1 MSDIQPLGTEDLYR
15 RCDPNQ
21 FSFETTNDLPEQAE
35 VIGQARALEA
45 IQFGMGIAREG
56 YNLFALG
63 PSGTGKRTLLYRFI
77 ERRAAEEPVPSD
89 WCYVHNFEQPY
100 QPNALCL
107 PPGKGVELLRDME
120 GLVEDLRT
128 AISAAFE
135 SDEYQARRHVLQE
148 ELQEKQQES
157 LEELQ
162 QKARERSFALL
173 RTPVGFAFAP
183 TRDGQVIAPEEL
195 QAIPKEEQKALT
207 AVSEELQEALQKILL
222 QTPRWQRELQRRIKE
237 LDQEITD
244 LAVSDLIGEIRG
256 KYEDLAEVAEYLDA
270 VRGDVIQNVGD
281 FLPKEDGQQA
291 EQPMRGGRGTGSR
304 AEAVAAGL
312 RRYQVNVLVD
322 HSGSSGAPVVHED
335 NPSYQNLVGRV
346 EHRAQM
352 GMLLTDFKLIKPGAL
367 HRANGGYLILDA
379 RKVLL
384 QPYAWE
390 GLKRALRSNQVRIE
404 SAGQMLSAISTVTVE
419 PEPIPLDVK
428 VALVGDRQLYY
439 TLFQMDPDFGELFKV
454 AADFD
459 DDMDRSPDTEK
470 QYAQLI
476 GAFARQE
483 QLRPLDRSGVARVI
497 EHASRMISDAEKLLV
512 HRQSICDVLR
522 EADYWAGESGNG
534 AVTATDVQ
542 RAIDAQVYRSDR
554 VRERT
559 QEVMRRGT
567 VLIDTDGAQVGQIN
581 GLSVMQLGS
590 FAFGRPSRIT
600 ARVRL
605 GRGEVID
612 IEREVELGGPLHS
625 KGVLILSGFVRSR
638 YVADKPLSLSASLV
652 FEQSYGGVDG
662 DSASSAELYAL
673 LSAISGAPI
682 KQSFAVTG
690 SVNQLGQVQ
699 AIGGVNQKIEGYFDL
714 CQARGLTGEQG
725 VLIPASNVKNLM
737 LRRDVVQAVEK
748 GMFNI
753 YPVETI
759 DQGIEILT
767 GVPAGERDTTGAYPI
782 GTINHR
788 VEERL
793 TDMAEQLAAFRSS
806 AEEERE

>member
-1 MSDIQPLGTEDLYR
+1 MSDIQPLDPKDLYR

-21 FSFETTNDLPEQAE
+21 FKFETTDDLPEQAE

-45 IQFGMGIAREG
+45 IRFGMGIAREG

-63 PSGTGKRTLLYRFI
+63 PSGTGKRTLLYRLI

-107 PPGKGVELLRDME
+107 PSGKGMELLRDME
-120 GLVEDLRT
+120 GLVEDLRA

-162 QKARERSFALL
+162 QRAQERSFALL
-173 RTPVGFAFAP
+173 RTPVGFVFAP

-195 QAIPKEEQKALT
+195 QAISKEEQKRLT
-207 AVSEELQEALQKILL
+207 AVSEELQEELQRILQ

-244 LAVSDLIGEIRG
+244 LAVRDLIGETRA
-256 KYEDLAEVAEYLDA
+256 KYADLPEVVEYIDA
-270 VRGDVIQNVGD
+270 VRGDVIENVSD
-281 FLPKEDGQQA
+281 FLPKEEGQQGD
-291 EQPMRGGRGTGSR
+291 QPMRGGRGTASR
-304 AEAVAAGL
+304 AEAAAADL

-322 HSGSSGAPVVHED
+322 HSASSGAPVVHED

-352 GMLLTDFKLIKPGAL
+352 GMLLTDFNLIKAGAL

-390 GLKRALRSNQVRIE
+390 GLKRALRSNQIRIE
-404 SAGQMLSAISTVTVE
+404 SVGQMLSAISTVSVE

-428 VALVGDRQLYY
+428 VALVGDRELYY
-439 TLFQMDPDFGELFKV
+439 MLYHMDPDFGELFKV

-459 DDMDRSPDTEK
+459 NDMDRSPDTEK

-483 QLRPLDRSGVARVI
+483 QLRPLDRPAVARVI
-497 EHASRMISDAEKLLV
+497 EHASRMVSDAEKLLV

-522 EADYWAGESGNG
+522 EADYWAGESGND
-534 AVTATDVQ
+534 AVTAADVQ
-542 RAIDAQVYRSDR
+542 RAIDAQVYRADR
-554 VRERT
+554 ARERT

-567 VLIDTDGAQVGQIN
+567 VLIDTHGAQVGQIN
-581 GLSVMQLGS
+581 GLSVMQLGG

-673 LSAISGAPI
+673 LSAIAEVPI

-725 VLIPASNVKNLM
+725 VLIPVSNVQNLM
-737 LRRDVVQAVEK
+737 LRPDVVQAVEE
-748 GMFNI
+748 GMFSI

-759 DQGIEILT
+759 DQGIGILT
-767 GVPAGERDTTGAYPI
+767 GVPAGERDATGAYPS

-793 TDMAEQLAAFRSS
+793 TAMAEQLAAFRSS